1 MALEFASR
9 KETFPNYRKFETT
22 FAGRPFVVET
32 GKMCGLSNGSAMI
45 RYGET
50 CVLCN
55 VTMSEKPREGIDFF
69 PLSVEFEEKLYA
81 AGRIPGSF
89 MRREGRPGEHAIL
102 NSRVVD
108 RPIRPLFPK
117 EMRNDVCV
125 TMTVMSLDPDNSPEI
140 AGMNGAS
147 LAIAMSD
154 IPWRGP
160 IGGVQVGLVDG
171 EIVLNP
177 TLEQREK
184 SDLALTLAQQ
194 GKRVLLIDCDL
205 RKAALSAFVG
215 NPANGLCDYLNG
227 TAASIGQLVRHYTQ
241 CPGLDILPVGTLP
254 ANPSELLS
262 SELLGQ
268 MLAEA
273 CSLYDHILLDCQPLG
288 KVADAALV
296 APLAKVTLVVVRAG
310 LTLRSA
316 LPEIEKLCGN
326 KQQGGIAVVV
336 NDTPQDNAPFFEK
349 GVAILAKL
357 TQGKV
362 YVCCR
367 EDSVV
372 ETPYSE
378 TFVVKG
384 PHPAGNAGVQIAN
397 IKPVNKGEIVWTLD
411 ADTVVR
417 IGHLFTKGFV
427 DFSCVT
433 AVTGECVKSPVSF
446 NAVAGMPLEALL
458 EDNLT
463 LPSEKCRIISGNVLT
478 GVKENIDGYLHFPFR
493 QVTVIPENSHESEFM
508 GWASLSPKKYSFSHC
523 FFSWLEGK
531 AKKYHFDAKINGSER
546 SIIMAGEYDKV
557 LPMDI
562 YSEYLIKAILAKDID
577 KMEQLGI
584 YEVAP
589 EDFALCEFI
598 DTSKLELQ
606 KIVREGLDYLRKEM
620 N

>member
-1 MALEFASR
+1 MTNVVKIR
-9 KETFPNYRKFETT
+9 K
-22 FAGRPFVVET
+22 
-32 GKMCGLSNGSAMI
+32 GL
-45 RYGET
+45 
-50 CVLCN
+50 
-55 VTMSEKPREGIDFF
+55 
-69 PLSVEFEEKLYA
+69 
-81 AGRIPGSF
+81 
-89 MRREGRPGEHAIL
+89 
-102 NSRVVD
+102 
-108 RPIRPLFPK
+108 
-117 EMRNDVCV
+117 
-125 TMTVMSLDPDNSPEI
+125 
-140 AGMNGAS
+140 
-147 LAIAMSD
+147 
-154 IPWRGP
+154 
-160 IGGVQVGLVDG
+160 
-171 EIVLNP
+171 
-177 TLEQREK
+177 
-184 SDLALTLAQQ
+184 
-194 GKRVLLIDCDL
+194 DL
-205 RKAALSAFVG
+205 RL
-215 NPANGLCDYLNG
+215 
-227 TAASIGQLVRHYTQ
+227 IGEV
-241 CPGLDILPVGTLP
+241 PDGIPGTLP
-254 ANPSELLS
+254 AAGRYAVFPDDYY
-262 SELLGQ
+262 GIVPK
-268 MLAEA
+268 LAKKEGEA
-273 CSLYDHILLDCQPLG
+273 VRAGEMVLYDKNNENVAIVSPMAGTVAKVVRGERRKILRVEIEADCSG
-288 KVADAALV
+288 GHFMFDVGAGDAETVRHTLQRSGLWAFMRQRPYDIV
-296 APLAKVTLVVVRAG
+296 PDTDAVPRDVFITAFDSAPLASPYTL
-310 LTLRSA
+310 L
-316 LPEIEKLCGN
+316 N
-326 KQQGGIAVVV
+326 
-336 NDTPQDNAPFFEK
+336 NNAPFFEK

-446 NAVAGMPLEALL
+446 NAVAGMPLDALL
-458 EDNLT
+458 
-463 LPSEKCRIISGNVLT
+463 
-478 GVKENIDGYLHFPFR
+478 R

-562 YSEYLIKAILAKDID
+562 YSEYLIKAILARDID

>member
-1 MALEFASR
+1 MTNVVKIR
-9 KETFPNYRKFETT
+9 K
-22 FAGRPFVVET
+22 
-32 GKMCGLSNGSAMI
+32 GL
-45 RYGET
+45 
-50 CVLCN
+50 
-55 VTMSEKPREGIDFF
+55 
-69 PLSVEFEEKLYA
+69 
-81 AGRIPGSF
+81 
-89 MRREGRPGEHAIL
+89 
-102 NSRVVD
+102 
-108 RPIRPLFPK
+108 
-117 EMRNDVCV
+117 
-125 TMTVMSLDPDNSPEI
+125 
-140 AGMNGAS
+140 
-147 LAIAMSD
+147 
-154 IPWRGP
+154 
-160 IGGVQVGLVDG
+160 
-171 EIVLNP
+171 
-177 TLEQREK
+177 
-184 SDLALTLAQQ
+184 
-194 GKRVLLIDCDL
+194 DL
-205 RKAALSAFVG
+205 RL
-215 NPANGLCDYLNG
+215 
-227 TAASIGQLVRHYTQ
+227 IGEV
-241 CPGLDILPVGTLP
+241 PDGIPGTLP
-254 ANPSELLS
+254 AAGRYAVFPDDYY
-262 SELLGQ
+262 GIVPK
-268 MLAEA
+268 LAKKEGDA
-273 CSLYDHILLDCQPLG
+273 VRAGEMVLYDKNNENVAIVSPVAGTVAKVVRGERRKILRVEIEADCSG
-288 KVADAALV
+288 GHFMFDVGAGDAETVRHTLQRSGLWAFMRQRPYDIV
-296 APLAKVTLVVVRAG
+296 PDTDAVPRDVFITAFDSAPLASPYTL
-310 LTLRSA
+310 L
-316 LPEIEKLCGN
+316 N
-326 KQQGGIAVVV
+326 
-336 NDTPQDNAPFFEK
+336 NNAPFFEK

-357 TQGKV
+357 TQGMV

-397 IKPVNKGEIVWTLD
+397 IKPVNKGEVVWTLD